1 MVQDMSICCGV
12 SVLMCTYRIIV
23 AYRVTREREKIL
35 GFLSPLLR
43 TKRTNLVYT
52 AVGLH
57 MYIKQLLIDIGNKM
71 AYLKCVKGITVLYEF
86 IAALISFC
94 YN

>member
-1 MVQDMSICCGV
+1 M
-12 SVLMCTYRIIV
+12 LW
-23 AYRVTREREKIL
+23 RVRLDVYVPRHRSLSREDLL

-71 AYLKCVKGITVLYEF
+71 AYLKCVKGITVLHEF

>member
-1 MVQDMSICCGV
+1 M
-12 SVLMCTYRIIV
+12 LW
-23 AYRVTREREKIL
+23 RVRLDVYVPRHRSLSSHERKREDLL